1 MRGLKDKV
9 VVVAGGAGGIGT
21 ATSVRLAE
29 EGASVVVGDLNE
41 SAAEEVAA
49 GISAAGGQA
58 IAIKVDISDEAS
70 VAALFTTAVAT
81 YGGLDGV
88 HVNAADLRPEI
99 IMRDGD
105 ALSVSLD
112 LFDHTLN
119 VNLRGH
125 LLCTRHAIPL
135 LLERGGGAIAY
146 TSSAAAFIGEVERIS
161 YAVAK
166 SGINALVRH
175 VASRW
180 GREGVRANAVAPGL
194 VLTPNARAGM
204 RSEFRE
210 RALAG
215 TRSPRLG
222 DPEDIAAMVAML
234 LSADGA
240 WINGQVIS
248 VDGGATIR

>member
-1 MRGLKDKV
+1 MRGLRDKV
-9 VVVAGGAGGIGT
+9 AVIAGGAGGIGT
-21 ATSVRLAE
+21 AASVRLAE
-29 EGASVVVGDLNE
+29 EGAAVVVGDLNE
-41 SAAEEVAA
+41 GAAEEVAA

-58 IAIKVDISDEAS
+58 VAVRVDISDDAS

-81 YGGLDGV
+81 YGGIDAV
-88 HVNAADLRPEI
+88 HVNAADLRPET

-105 ALSVSLD
+105 ALTVSLD
-112 LFDHTLN
+112 VFDHTLD

-125 LLCTRHAIPL
+125 LLCTRHAVPL
-135 LLERGGGAIAY
+135 LLARGGGAIAY
-146 TSSAAAFIGEVERIS
+146 TSAGATFIGEPERIS

-166 SGINALVRH
+166 SGINAIVRH

-180 GREGVRANAVAPGL
+180 GRDGIRANAVAPGL
-194 VLTPNARAGM
+194 VLTPTARAGL
-204 RSEFRE
+204 STEFRTS
-210 RALAG
+210 ALSG

-222 DPEDIAAMVAML
+222 EPDDIAAMVALL

-248 VDGGATIR
+248 VDGGATLR